1 MKILVTGCAGFIGYH
16 LCLKLLEKNKH
27 KVYGLDN
34 ISNYYDV
41 KLKNSRLKN
50 LKEHP
55 NKFYFHKIDI
65 ENFNKLKN
73 NFKNNNYDYVI
84 HLAAQAGVRASIQ
97 KPSQYVRNNLIGFF
111 NVLEISKIFKIKHL
125 GFASTSSV
133 YGSTKK
139 FPLSEDNNT
148 DKPLSFYAATKKSNE
163 LMAYSYSNIH
173 KLPCTGLR
181 LFTVYGPY
189 GRPDMSLFKFTKAIF
204 NSNKIDLFNR
214 GNHVRDFTYID
225 DTVNAISKI
234 IFLPSKK
241 KIPFSVFNVASSN
254 PKNLKLFLNII
265 EKVIGKK
272 SLINYLK
279 MQPGDVY
286 KTHGSIKR
294 LSKKINYKPKI
305 KISKGIERFIKW
317 YKKYY
322 KIN

>member
-65 ENFNKLKN
+65 ANFNKLKN
-73 NFKNNNYDYVI
+73 NFKKNNYDYVI

-97 KPSQYVRNNLIGFF
+97 KPSQYVRSNLTGFF
-111 NVLEISKIFKIKHL
+111 NILEISKIFKIKHL
-125 GFASTSSV
+125 VFASTSSV

-214 GNHVRDFTYID
+214 GDHVRDFTYID
-225 DTVNAISKI
+225 DVVYTPAKPPKLTVGGEA
-234 IFLPSKK
+234 P
-241 KIPFSVFNVASSN
+241 PV
-254 PKNLKLFLNII
+254 
-265 EKVIGKK
+265 
-272 SLINYLK
+272 
-279 MQPGDVY
+279 
-286 KTHGSIKR
+286 
-294 LSKKINYKPKI
+294 
-305 KISKGIERFIKW
+305 ER
-317 YKKYY
+317 
-322 KIN
+322 

>member
-1 MKILVTGCAGFIGYH
+1 MKILFIITASVAIKK
-16 LCLKLLEKNKH
+16 CNE
-27 KVYGLDN
+27 
-34 ISNYYDV
+34 I
-41 KLKNSRLKN
+41 
-50 LKEHP
+50 
-55 NKFYFHKIDI
+55 
-65 ENFNKLKN
+65 
-73 NFKNNNYDYVI
+73 
-84 HLAAQAGVRASIQ
+84 LA
-97 KPSQYVRNNLIGFF
+97 
-111 NVLEISKIFKIKHL
+111 H
-125 GFASTSSV
+125 
-133 YGSTKK
+133 
-139 FPLSEDNNT
+139 
-148 DKPLSFYAATKKSNE
+148 
-163 LMAYSYSNIH
+163 SYSNIH

-204 NSNKIDLFNR
+204 NLNKIDLFNR

-265 EKVIGKK
+265 EKNIGKK